1 MIVKDNGIGISS
13 DDLKFLIKTGSSS
26 KNRKKINIIE
36 EMPEWLRPSGIFGIG
51 FQSIFL
57 LTDEVKIETKSF
69 FNEEFQNIELNSTNS
84 IKDGAILIQKRKLI
98 IVLSQE

>member
-1 MIVKDNGIGISS
+1 M
-13 DDLKFLIKTGSSS
+13 IKTGSSS